1 MNDKQEDDNA
11 TLPYL
16 GAMRTIIFL
25 LLLSTGLAAQGGHD
39 HPRAIEFPD
48 TKDHLTLVVDL
59 HTHSVFSDGSVW
71 PDIRIEEAVRDGLD
85 ALAFTEHL
93 EYQPHGEDIPHPDR
107 NRATIIGTDLAK
119 PHDLIIIPGAEITRS
134 MPPGHANALFIQ
146 DANKLKVKDPMKAFA
161 AAKQQGAFVFWNHPN
176 WIAQREDGVATMTDM
191 HRELI
196 ANDLLHGIEVVNDL
210 TISKEALALAI
221 EYDLT
226 IMGTSDVHGLV
237 DWQYHVHEGGHRP
250 VTLVLAEART
260 QDAVEEA
267 LRAGRTIA
275 YFEQTLVGLE
285 ENLRPL
291 ITTTLT
297 AGNAAYQGPSSVLE
311 VSLKNDGDC
320 ELLLENIGE
329 YSLQSDLGL
338 VRVPAHSEVSISVM
352 TLKQQAET
360 TLKFKVLNAVTGP
373 EDRLEVALTVGPR

>member
-1 MNDKQEDDNA
+1 
-11 TLPYL
+11 
-16 GAMRTIIFL
+16 MRTL
-25 LLLSTGLAAQGGHD
+25 LLLLLFSAGLTAQQHD
-39 HPRAIEFPD
+39 HTHDRTIHFPD

-85 ALAFTEHL
+85 ALSFTEHL
-93 EYQPHGEDIPHPDR
+93 EYQPHGDDLPHPDR
-107 NRATIIGTDLAK
+107 NRATEIGTELAK
-119 PHDLIIIPGAEITRS
+119 PHDLLIIPGAEITRS

-146 DANKLKVKDPMKAFA
+146 DANKLRVEDPMEAFGE
-161 AAKQQGAFVFWNHPN
+161 AKRQGAFVFWNHPN
-176 WIAQREDGVATMTDM
+176 WIAQRKDGVATMTDM
-191 HRELI
+191 HRTLI
-196 ANDLLHGIEVVNDL
+196 ANDMLHGIEVVNDL

-250 VTLVLAEART
+250 VTLVLAAART
-260 QDAVEEA
+260 QDAVKEA
-267 LRAGRTIA
+267 LRAGRTVA

-285 ENLRPL
+285 ANLRPL
-291 ITTTLT
+291 IEATLT
-297 AGNAAYQGPSSVLE
+297 AGDAAYQGPSSVLE

-320 ELLLENIGE
+320 ELLLENISA

-338 VRVPAHSEVSISVM
+338 VRVPAHSTVKISVM
-352 TLKQQAET
+352 TLRQQAET
-360 TLKFKVLNAVTGP
+360 ELRFKVLNAVTGP
-373 EDRLEVALTVGPR
+373 EERLIISMTVAGE